1 VTQADRAQAVGN
13 TEAPVDV
20 ALTMTQGPNLIQA
33 AASILRAKRVSAPA
47 PVGADRADHRLF
59 SSVLDDLQTGGISS
73 LPGNAMEIDAYRDAI
88 SMVSPNALTPQ
99 HALAYWINLYNAGAL
114 RAAGVAFTE
123 GASSAVRVPGA
134 FSTAWVR
141 VDGEALSLEDIEHG
155 KIRRFGDPRIHAA
168 LVCGSV
174 SCPTLR
180 FEPFDGD
187 RIDEQLNDQMRVF
200 LRSGGASLDRTN
212 EVLYLSRLF
221 LWYGRDF
228 TRPDLMP
235 TTGPARQSRIR
246 DTIAWWLEP
255 SEQEFV
261 WAAAPRV
268 EFLPYDWGLSCSIA
282 PAATNVP

>member
-1 VTQADRAQAVGN
+1 
-13 TEAPVDV
+13 
-20 ALTMTQGPNLIQA
+20 MTQGPNPFRA
-33 AASILRAKRVSAPA
+33 AANILRAKRVSLPAPA
-47 PVGADRADHRLF
+47 GAGRADHRLL
-59 SSVLDDLQTGGISS
+59 SPVLDDLQTGGIST
-73 LPGNAMEIDAYRDAI
+73 LPGNAREIDAYRDI
-88 SMVSPNALTPQ
+88 TSMVSPDALTPE
-99 HALAYWINLYNAGAL
+99 HALAYWINVYNAGAM

-123 GASSAVRVPGA
+123 GVESALGLPGA
-134 FSTAWVR
+134 FTTAWVR
-141 VDGEALSLEDIEHG
+141 VEGEALSLEDIEHG

-200 LRSGGASLDRTN
+200 LRSGGASLDRASET
-212 EVLYLSRLF
+212 LYLSRVF

-235 TTGPARQSRIR
+235 TIRPANPSRIR

-261 WAAAPRV
+261 WTSAPRV
-268 EFLPYDWGLSCSIA
+268 RYLPYDWGLSCSIA